1 MGKSSKAKMQVT
13 EYSMSIHFGI
23 CSDVDEVLGI
33 YIGEKTAWE
42 GRVKQELSIPIS
54 NAGLFGGIKKEGGV
68 KGYAYF
74 LPGGPLQT
82 LPNDLAARFGLTRE
96 TCPGFRGLASIFF
109 VGGAVSTGGW
119 TPIPGGGGG
128 GGSSPS
134 DPGGGGSGGWTPPGG
149 GGIKPIQD
157 EDMGVLK

>member
-1 MGKSSKAKMQVT
+1 MGKSSKAKMQVV

-33 YIGEKTAWE
+33 CIGEKVAWQGSMKEE
-42 GRVKQELSIPIS
+42 GSISIS

-82 LPNDLAARFGLTRE
+82 VPTDLAARFGLTRD

-109 VGGAVSTGGW
+109 VGGVVSNGW
-119 TPIPGGGGG
+119 TPIPGGGG
-128 GGSSPS
+128 SDPTSPS
-134 DPGGGGSGGWTPPGG
+134 NPGGGSGEGWTPPGG
-149 GGIKPIQD
+149 GGLQPI
-157 EDMGVLK
+157 EDRPSLRPL